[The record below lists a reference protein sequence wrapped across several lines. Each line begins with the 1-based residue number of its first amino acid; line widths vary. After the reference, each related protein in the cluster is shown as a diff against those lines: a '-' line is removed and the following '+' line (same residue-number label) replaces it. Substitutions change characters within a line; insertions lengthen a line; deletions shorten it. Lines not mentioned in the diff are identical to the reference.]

1 MPYIGAGVQRF
12 NTADNLTVTGTSEL
26 KNNVTV
32 TGDVTASGTVL
43 PTGDTAAGDAAAL
56 GFTSAEGLI
65 LTGQGSTSDIT
76 VKNDADATVFTVP
89 TGTDDILFPD
99 NAKAMFGD
107 SSDLQISHNG
117 SNSVIEDLGE
127 GNLKIKSNGS
137 GINFQKGD
145 AALLATMVTDG
156 AVTLYHNSSAK
167 IATASTG
174 IDITGGFTAT
184 DGCTITTADNTA
196 QLTIKST
203 DADASGGPFIDLI
216 RDSSSPAAN
225 DIVGL
230 LRFRNDNSAGDVHTY
245 GLIQSKILDA
255 TDGSEDMGLEITM
268 NKDGTNRSRI
278 ECLAA
283 ETVFNED
290 SVDIDF
296 RVESNGDTHML
307 FVDAGNDFVGIGESA
322 PNVLLHVTGPAAQI
336 AIDTT
341 SGGEPLLR
349 FRENGSTRA
358 LLKIDGSN
366 NMQFHTGP
374 DGSTAEVAR
383 FNASGNFSVGKTDSG
398 DIATVGAELSA
409 SGFGM
414 FSRTSSVPI
423 FTNRS
428 DTGDIVQF
436 YRANTLKGSI
446 SITSSAVAYNTTS
459 DRRLKQDIEPLEA
472 TDKLMAMNPVS
483 FVWKDEP
490 EASRNMGFIA
500 QEMQEIMPQ
509 AVSTRDDGIM
519 QMDYGRITPI
529 LVSALQDAHKKI
541 EELETRLAA
550 LES

>member
-1 MPYIGAGVQRF
+1 
-12 NTADNLTVTGTSEL
+12 
-26 KNNVTV
+26 
-32 TGDVTASGTVL
+32 
-43 PTGDTAAGDAAAL
+43 
-56 GFTSAEGLI
+56 
-65 LTGQGSTSDIT
+65 
-76 VKNDADATVFTVP
+76 
-89 TGTDDILFPD
+89 
-99 NAKAMFGD
+99 
-107 SSDLQISHNG
+107 
-117 SNSVIEDLGE
+117 
-127 GNLKIKSNGS
+127 
-137 GINFQKGD
+137 
-145 AALLATMVTDG
+145 
-156 AVTLYHNSSAK
+156 
-167 IATASTG
+167 
-174 IDITGGFTAT
+174 
-184 DGCTITTADNTA
+184 
-196 QLTIKST
+196 
-203 DADASGGPFIDLI
+203 
-216 RDSSSPAAN
+216 
-225 DIVGL
+225 
-230 LRFRNDNSAGDVHTY
+230 
-245 GLIQSKILDA
+245 
-255 TDGSEDMGLEITM
+255 
-268 NKDGTNRSRI
+268 
-278 ECLAA
+278 
-283 ETVFNED
+283 
-290 SVDIDF
+290 
-296 RVESNGDTHML
+296 ML
-307 FVDAGNDFVGIGESA
+307 FVDGENDLVGIGGT
-322 PNVLLHVTGPAAQI
+322 PNVLLHVIGPSAEV

-358 LLKIDGSN
+358 LLKMDGSN

-483 FVWKDEP
+483 FVWKDEL

-529 LVSALQDAHKKI
+529 LVSALQEAMTRI
-541 EELETRLAA
+541 GTLETEVKA
-550 LES
+550 LKGE